1 MKRSAGGA
9 GLDEIEAVYRRRLPE
24 LRRVATAITG
34 SREPGLDAVQDA
46 FASAVHRRA
55 QFRGEGSIEG
65 WLWRIVVNAARDVAT
80 GLRASPIAQ
89 ADEPVQLTEPAA
101 ERSEPDLA
109 EVQAL
114 VRELP
119 DRQRLAL
126 FLHYY
131 ADLDYATIA
140 DALEI
145 SAGTVGAALNQA
157 REALRRRLAEAE
169 VRT

>member
-1 MKRSAGGA
+1 MGA
-9 GLDEIEAVYRRRLPE
+9 GLDEIEAVYRRRLAE

-34 SREPGLDAVQDA
+34 GREPGLDAVQEA
-46 FASAVHRRA
+46 FAVAVHRRG
-55 QFRGEGSIEG
+55 QFRGEGSLEG
-65 WLWRIVVNAARDVAT
+65 WLWRIVVNTARNVAAGSRSSPPAPA
-80 GLRASPIAQ
+80 GELAQSPEAASEQP
-89 ADEPVQLTEPAA
+89 D
-101 ERSEPDLA
+101 SDLA

-145 SAGTVGAALNQA
+145 SAGTVGATLSQA
-157 REALRRRLAEAE
+157 REALRRRMAEAE